1 MRASTRPGWRPSYK
15 LVDRLDRPV
24 IRVRNVS
31 CIALRDAGG
40 DRTRVIVCSNEIDRF
55 SDRLLPGLD
64 VRRRIALK
72 RRRALHSQR
81 RETAQEPRLFQDAL
95 RMPGIIHIPH
105 EECRFS
111 LMRQSGESV
120 GNSFELAYPGGSAG
134 FRFFVASSGGEM
146 GRRRENRFAQR
157 LQPKADP
164 EQAPFGFEVADLLG
178 AVPDLFKKRLAPIDI
193 TLVCPTR
200 KWVTNS
206 VICGQDPVQECLSL
220 VLQFLHA

>member
-1 MRASTRPGWRPSYK
+1 MRGSACSLVRALASDSWAVFGQTCAHHTPRPAASHK
-15 LVDRLDRPV
+15 LVYRLDGLV
-24 IRVRNVS
+24 IRGRNVS
-31 CIALRDAGG
+31 RIALRDAGG

-111 LMRQSGESV
+111 LM
-120 GNSFELAYPGGSAG
+120 
-134 FRFFVASSGGEM
+134 
-146 GRRRENRFAQR
+146 
-157 LQPKADP
+157 
-164 EQAPFGFEVADLLG
+164 
-178 AVPDLFKKRLAPIDI
+178 
-193 TLVCPTR
+193 
-200 KWVTNS
+200 
-206 VICGQDPVQECLSL
+206 
-220 VLQFLHA
+220 